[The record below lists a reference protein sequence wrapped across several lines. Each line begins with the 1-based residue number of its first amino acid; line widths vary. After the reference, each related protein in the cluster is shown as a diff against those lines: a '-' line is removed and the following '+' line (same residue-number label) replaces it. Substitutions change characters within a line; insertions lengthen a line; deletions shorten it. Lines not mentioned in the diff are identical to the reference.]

1 MIDWIVNLG
10 RIDPVKEIIQIY
22 HRTIIVMQR
31 HRIGEWL
38 NRMKFSA
45 LHKSKRNQIM
55 RYIGVDLHTN
65 SLTAC
70 YFDGGDYQFKTF
82 ETNKVGLSEF
92 RLTLKKQDKLAVE
105 STGNSNYFYQQI
117 IKSVGE
123 IIVVNPSQ
131 FNVIRN
137 SVKKTDKNDARA
149 LAFYLSKEMLPE
161 SRVKSEAHIQVA
173 RISHSREQLVKTRT
187 SLINKLHGIFNSLGY
202 KLKKET
208 LTTQKGLNGLL
219 QYNLDELT
227 KLEVNIFKQQIEQLT
242 QGIKQMDALLQGA
255 GEKLSGFKSINSIKG
270 IGQKSASILLSCIG
284 DIKDFESADK
294 LAAYFGIVPRVS
306 NSNET
311 ERSGRITKRGTKLGR
326 TTLVQCTLVAIRY
339 SDFLRSFY
347 EKIKTKKGSGKA
359 IIATARKLLKTI
371 YLTLKNNW
379 VFEDFPNYVLRK
391 N

>member
-1 MIDWIVNLG
+1 MIDWIDDLG
-10 RIDPVKEIIQIY
+10 RFDPVKEIIQIY

-70 YFDGGDYQFKTF
+70 YFDGDDYQFKTF
-82 ETNKVGLSEF
+82 ETNKAGLSEF

-105 STGNSNYFYQQI
+105 STGNSNYCYQQV
-117 IKSVGE
+117 IKSVDE

-202 KLKKET
+202 KLKKEI

-219 QYNLDELT
+219 QYDLDELT
-227 KLEVNIFKQQIEQLT
+227 KMEVNIFKQQIEQLT
-242 QGIKQMDALLQGA
+242 QGIKQMDVLLQGA
-255 GEKLSGFKSINSIKG
+255 GEKLSGFEKINSIKG
-270 IGQKSASILLSCIG
+270 IGEKSASILLSCIG

-311 ERSGRITKRGTKLGR
+311 ERSGRITKLGTKLGR
-326 TTLVQCTLVAIRY
+326 TTLVQCTLIAIRY

-347 EKIKTKKGSGKA
+347 EKIKAKKGSGKA

>member
-1 MIDWIVNLG
+1 
-10 RIDPVKEIIQIY
+10 
-22 HRTIIVMQR
+22 
-31 HRIGEWL
+31 
-38 NRMKFSA
+38 
-45 LHKSKRNQIM
+45 
-55 RYIGVDLHTN
+55 
-65 SLTAC
+65 
-70 YFDGGDYQFKTF
+70 
-82 ETNKVGLSEF
+82 
-92 RLTLKKQDKLAVE
+92 E
-105 STGNSNYFYQQI
+105 STGNSNYFYQHI
-117 IKSVGE
+117 IKCVDE

-219 QYNLDELT
+219 QYDLDELT
-227 KLEVNIFKQQIEQLT
+227 KLEVSIFKQQIEQLT
-242 QGIKQMDALLQGA
+242 QGIKQMDILLQGA
-255 GEKLSGFKSINSIKG
+255 GEKLSGFENINSIKG

-284 DIKDFESADK
+284 DIKDFENADK

-347 EKIKTKKGSGKA
+347 EKIKAKKGSGKA

>member
-1 MIDWIVNLG
+1 
-10 RIDPVKEIIQIY
+10 
-22 HRTIIVMQR
+22 
-31 HRIGEWL
+31 
-38 NRMKFSA
+38 
-45 LHKSKRNQIM
+45 
-55 RYIGVDLHTN
+55 
-65 SLTAC
+65 
-70 YFDGGDYQFKTF
+70 
-82 ETNKVGLSEF
+82 
-92 RLTLKKQDKLAVE
+92 LTLKKQDKLAVE
-105 STGNSNYFYQQI
+105 STGNSNYFYQHI
-117 IKSVGE
+117 IKCVDE

-219 QYNLDELT
+219 QYDLDELT
-227 KLEVNIFKQQIEQLT
+227 KLEVSIFKQQIEQLT
-242 QGIKQMDALLQGA
+242 QGIKQMDILLQGA
-255 GEKLSGFKSINSIKG
+255 GEKLSGFENINSIKG

-284 DIKDFESADK
+284 DIKDFENADK

-347 EKIKTKKGSGKA
+347 EKIKAKKGSGKA

>member
-1 MIDWIVNLG
+1 
-10 RIDPVKEIIQIY
+10 
-22 HRTIIVMQR
+22 
-31 HRIGEWL
+31 
-38 NRMKFSA
+38 
-45 LHKSKRNQIM
+45 
-55 RYIGVDLHTN
+55 
-65 SLTAC
+65 
-70 YFDGGDYQFKTF
+70 
-82 ETNKVGLSEF
+82 VGLSEF

-105 STGNSNYFYQQI
+105 STGNSNYFYQQMV
-117 IKSVGE
+117 KSVDK

-202 KLKKET
+202 KLKKEI
-208 LTTQKGLNGLL
+208 LTTQKGLNSLL

-227 KLEVNIFKQQIEQLT
+227 KMEVSIFKQQIEQLT

-255 GEKLSGFKSINSIKG
+255 GEKLSGFENINSIKG

-347 EKIKTKKGSGKA
+347 EKIKAKKGSGKA
-359 IIATARKLLKTI
+359 IIATARKMLKTI